1 MADVGT
7 DLPSPPAKRPR
18 GKYTSRACVPC
29 RRRKLKCSG
38 DDPCERCVRQDET
51 CIFTETTRGSIA
63 HIANINGNNYAPA
76 TLNGHGILSF
86 EERLSR
92 LETKFESFSSRM
104 GESLRT
110 SAEPEQE
117 REGDYQGGTALNAPI
132 NAFNNSIQPIRDQL
146 GLPSHHSPA
155 LTHLN
160 QQGRASDAF
169 ESPSIAHDPA
179 QCIRV
184 GSRTLLFPSSQD
196 YEEYA
201 RFFFDDI
208 NPCHCCVNEADFRQR
223 SRKLAM
229 ERTVGKDDVCFL
241 ALNYIIFAC
250 ADILRHSSTATSQD
264 KLPGWQWFQV
274 ADGLVG
280 KRKVSGRGD
289 ISLVQFLVYEAFYL
303 VHADKPNAA
312 YNVIGLACRLCF
324 QFGLHQQR
332 LWSECDEVTIHIRQR
347 LCWTVYFTDRR
358 IALSCGRPYG
368 MRDSDVKLDKPSWL
382 NDADVV
388 LGHRLPEPD
397 NYQSSIMYLH
407 CMIDFARLAGEV
419 WDRVFAAG
427 VSDLSSEVIVILDA
441 RIRHWVETVLPAM
454 RLLPPNSQP
463 TQRHLR
469 QYCLVVTRF
478 NHLRLLLRRRAM
490 VSLTY
495 DATTG
500 SLCGNLAVETV
511 DQIALHKLDIPQ
523 QSSFRFH
530 MAVSLGGAILVL
542 ATLLCRDL
550 TTIGLQSQRT
560 RYAES
565 FHNATQML
573 NELSTYLNA
582 AKRIA
587 EDLASITQVV
597 NSVNTQS
604 IAQGPRYTNIPD
616 DLDAMFPYG
625 AIDFAQQHDTLQDP
639 PSVTSHAGSGALNF
653 DAFASLDSWEHDYNV
668 TTGYGV
674 PWI

>member
-1 MADVGT
+1 MADVST
-7 DLPSPPAKRPR
+7 DLPSPPAKRSR

-38 DDPCERCVRQDET
+38 DGPCERCVRQGEICT
-51 CIFTETTRGSIA
+51 FTESTRGSIPR
-63 HIANINGNNYAPA
+63 ITSINGSQYAP
-76 TLNGHGILSF
+76 TTFNGHGGISV

-92 LETKFESFSSRM
+92 LEAKFDSFSSRI
-104 GESLRT
+104 GESLRA
-110 SAEPEQE
+110 SAEPEHE
-117 REGDYQGGTALNAPI
+117 HEGDYQGGTALNAPI
-132 NAFNNSIQPIRDQL
+132 NAFKNSIQPIRDQL

-155 LTHLN
+155 STY
-160 QQGRASDAF
+160 QQRRATDTF
-169 ESPSIAHDPA
+169 ESPSLVHDPA
-179 QCIRV
+179 HSIRV
-184 GSRTLLFPSSQD
+184 GSRTLPFPSSQE

-208 NPCHCCVNEADFRQR
+208 NPCHCCINEADFRQR
-223 SRKLAM
+223 SQKLVL
-229 ERTVGKDDVCFL
+229 ERAVGKDDVCLL

-250 ADILRHSSTATSQD
+250 ADILRHSSVAINED

-289 ISLVQFLVYEAFYL
+289 ISLLQFLVYEAFYL

-332 LWSECDEVTIHIRQR
+332 LWSECDDVTVHIRQR

-368 MRDSDVKLDKPSWL
+368 MRDSDVKLDKPAWL

-388 LGHRLPEPD
+388 PGHPLPEPD
-397 NYQSSIMYLH
+397 HHQSSIMYLH

-441 RIRHWVETVLPAM
+441 RIRHSVETVLPAM

-463 TQRHLR
+463 AQRHLR
-469 QYCLVVTRF
+469 QHCLVVTRF

-495 DATTG
+495 DGATG
-500 SLCGNLAVETV
+500 SLCGSLAVEIV
-511 DQIALHKLDIPQ
+511 EQIALHRSDIPQ
-523 QSSFRFH
+523 PSSFRFH
-530 MAVSLGGAILVL
+530 MAVSLGGAVLVL

-550 TTIGLQSQRT
+550 TTIGLLLQRT
-560 RYAES
+560 SYVES
-565 FHNATQML
+565 FHKATEML

-587 EDLASITQVV
+587 DDLASITQVV
-597 NSVNTQS
+597 NSVNSQS
-604 IAQGPRYTNIPD
+604 IAQGPSYTNIPD

-625 AIDFAQQHDTLQDP
+625 AIDFAQQNDTLQNP
-639 PSVTSHAGSGALNF
+639 PSVASHAGSGTLNF
-653 DAFASLDSWEHDYNV
+653 DAFASLDSWEHDYSAAA
-668 TTGYGV
+668 GYGV